1 MNNLYVLIEDDD
13 DKVLALF
20 AEVDDFDKV
29 RMDGEWEDI
38 PEDKI
43 EEWDGLTVV
52 TIGEEFVDIYDK
64 MLADGEEVTLETIQP
79 YKTEQED

>member
-1 MNNLYVLIEDDD
+1 MNNPYVLIEDDD

>member
-1 MNNLYVLIEDDD
+1 MNNLYVLIEDDG

-20 AEVDDFDKV
+20 AEVDDSDKV